1 MGARTIAVRHA
12 VVQAGTK
19 GLIHVASQ
27 HDSGSWVAR
36 CGRQVRG
43 RDIAVHEGLAGVLHA
58 ETHEDAMCPD
68 CLSLALAV
76 SAAIDFATAR

>member
-1 MGARTIAVRHA
+1 MGARTVAVRHA

-58 ETHEDAMCPD
+58 ETHEDELCPD
-68 CLSLALAV
+68 CRALAEAV
-76 SAAIDFATAR
+76 SAAIEWAVAR

>member
-1 MGARTIAVRHA
+1 MGARTVAVRHA

-27 HDSGSWVAR
+27 QDTGTWVAR

-43 RDIAVHEGLAGVLHA
+43 RDIDVHEGLAGILHA
-58 ETHEDAMCPD
+58 EKHEDEMCPD
-68 CLSLALAV
+68 CLNLALAV
-76 SAAIDFATAR
+76 ARAIDFAVAR